1 MLVYISTK
9 SMLNAIIKQGS
20 ASKDVGP
27 AEERG
32 LRARCIDLPPVPPP
46 LAPLPARHYEHP
58 HPLTHSA
65 LPTARRNATT
75 PLFNTNAESRDFPIQ
90 FTQQSRIDD

>member
-1 MLVYISTK
+1 
-9 SMLNAIIKQGS
+9 MLNAIIKQGS

-46 LAPLPARHYEHP
+46 RAPPRQTLRAPSPPNAQRPPDSPAE
-58 HPLTHSA
+58 
-65 LPTARRNATT
+65 RNHT
-75 PLFNTNAESRDFPIQ
+75 PI
-90 FTQQSRIDD
+90 